1 MKMKTICKKLG
12 VLTLV
17 LSVALLAGCDKKEP
31 AGMQNQTENTAQQTQ
46 QAADAAA
53 QTAKDTVPE
62 QTVCPVM
69 GGAIN
74 KEIFAEYNGK
84 KVYFCCS
91 DCVAEF
97 KKNPEKYLAKLP
109 QFKE

>member
-1 MKMKTICKKLG
+1 MKITCKTLG
-12 VLTLV
+12 VLTLIT
-17 LSVALLAGCDKKEP
+17 SVALLAGCDKKEP

-46 QAADAAA
+46 QVADTAV
-53 QTAKDTVPE
+53 QTANDAGPE